1 MYNAKMFYIFGL
13 GNPGKEYENTKH
25 NAGRTALVSIAK
37 KNKFSEWEES
47 KKALAT
53 ISSGVIEGKKI
64 TFVLPNTFMN
74 KSGASVKYFVKTA
87 KDREK
92 ILVAYDDLD
101 IPIGKI
107 KMSTNRSSGGH
118 NGLDSVIKNL
128 KSENFGRIR
137 IGISKEKKKGG
148 VIRPDGSKLKDVLVE
163 KNFSMSEAVEFKKS
177 VKKIEEAISLFA
189 QKGFEIAM
197 NKANTN

>member
-1 MYNAKMFYIFGL
+1 MFYIFGL
-13 GNPGKEYENTKH
+13 GNPGKEYEKTKH
-25 NAGRTALVSIAK
+25 NAGRMALFEIAK
-37 KNKFSEWEES
+37 KNKFSDWEES
-47 KKALAT
+47 KKASAS
-53 ISSGVIEGKKI
+53 ISSGIISGKKV

-74 KSGASVKYFVKTA
+74 NSGLSVKYFVKSA

-107 KMSTNRSSGGH
+107 KMSKNRSSGGH
-118 NGLDSVIKNL
+118 NGLESIIKNL
-128 KSENFGRIR
+128 KSEDFGRIR

-148 VIRPDGSKLKDVLVE
+148 VLRPDASKLRDVLVE
-163 KNFSMSEAVEFKKS
+163 KIFSSSEIIEFKKS
-177 VKKIEEAISLFA
+177 IKKISEAI
-189 QKGFEIAM
+189 EIFVEKDFDSAM